1 MNLTERWKTF
11 REFLVDVRKETGKV
25 SWPAKDEVVG
35 TTTVVIVYTAV
46 VGVFLFTVDALI
58 TPVINWFFASFGQ

>member
-1 MNLTERWKTF
+1 MCIRD
-11 REFLVDVRKETGKV
+11 R
-25 SWPAKDEVVG
+25 AKDEVVG

-46 VGVFLFTVDALI
+46 VGVFLFTVDAAI

>member
-1 MNLTERWKTF
+1 M
-11 REFLVDVRKETGKV
+11 FLADVRKEGGKV

-35 TTTVVIVYTAV
+35 TTTVVIVDSAV
-46 VGVFLFTVDALI
+46 GGVFLFTVDAAI

>member
-25 SWPAKDEVVG
+25 SWPAKEEVVG
-35 TTTVVIVYTAV
+35 TTTVVIVYTVV
-46 VGVFLFTVDALI
+46 VGVFLFVVDAAV
-58 TPVINWFFASFGQ
+58 TPVINWFFAQFGH